1 MVNTQ
6 YRFVWIWIGICLQGS
21 VCNGLGY
28 IFTIITFSTLYN
40 ITKFFEFETVYV
52 DKEDAVTKQM
62 WVFTD
67 PIVTAQLKSTLVS
80 R

>member
-6 YRFVWIWIGICLQGS
+6 YRFVCICIGICLQGS

-40 ITKFFEFETVYV
+40 VTKFFEFETVYV
-52 DKEDAVTKQM
+52 DQE
-62 WVFTD
+62 D
-67 PIVTAQLKSTLVS
+67 PITNKV
-80 R
+80 